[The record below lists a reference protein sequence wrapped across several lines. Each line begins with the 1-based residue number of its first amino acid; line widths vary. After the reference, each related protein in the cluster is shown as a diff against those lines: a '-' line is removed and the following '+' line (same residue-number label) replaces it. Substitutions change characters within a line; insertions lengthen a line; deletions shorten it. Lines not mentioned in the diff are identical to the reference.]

1 MAKKIANSF
10 EEEKEIETPKAVKA
24 NGGFVAT
31 ASFDLRLGY
40 KTVKYDVGDTFK
52 VPEDWQRDTS
62 FEEFRKNKNG
72 VVFTEPLPVLDEK
85 GKLKY
90 MDSRRVILPLK
101 EV

>member
-1 MAKKIANSF
+1 MAKKIVGDF
-10 EEEKEIETPKAVKA
+10 EEEKEVEPPKAVKVRE
-24 NGGFVAT
+24 FVAI
-31 ASFDLRLGY
+31 APFELQLGY
-40 KTVKYDVGDTFK
+40 KVLKYKAGDTFK

-72 VVFTEPLPVLDEK
+72 VVFTEPVPVLDEK